1 MVTVLTPPPGT
12 SNEPDA
18 SVSTLALVLATPATL
33 ESRALSVRTV
43 TVPSQLLTV
52 AGQSTLMATVAD
64 LLACKEVL
72 AMLASGLLR
81 AKPGFPLRLPA
92 HLQTYPTVTHS
103 STRG

>member
-52 AGQSTLMATVAD
+52 AGQSTLMATVPD

-81 AKPGFPLRLPA
+81 RNRDFPCAFRRICKR
-92 HLQTYPTVTHS
+92 
-103 STRG
+103 TRQ